1 MMTNKNSAMVKGEET
16 EKQPRSKVRRAVVG
30 VGGAAAFLALRGK
43 VKRRHGSFGYDGKKV
58 ATPGMWKNAGK
69 EVVGKAKDAVTGA
82 VKEGARRT
90 KNAAARVEGRMTPK
104 PKAWEKE
111 KFWAGRGGPKKRG
124 KFADPSKAYGLSA
137 LLERCRELA
146 DGESKD
152 RMGRFVLGT
161 PIMGALKAPKGKRM
175 EAFKKLKGHEAG
187 ETLKG
192 AGKGGVVGAGAG
204 ALLAAAAAAK
214 GKGKLVKRGGR
225 ARKVVMGRS
234 GNEALRG
241 AAAGAVVGGGAG
253 LVGGS
258 VKGHMG
264 KKADELYVKAK
275 RGELS
280 AVVERCRE
288 LALAVNERGEYPW
301 QAHKREKRREQVGQ
315 VAKAAVGAGAG
326 LMIHRGVQN
335 AGGYQ
340 KMGQRFNA
348 VRRAA
353 SEVAGQGPIESTYR
367 AGRAVARKVGKGVM
381 QDVNKAGG
389 AVKSAAQRAAEMLR
403 KRGGVARGVGGL
415 LK

>member
-90 KNAAARVEGRMTPK
+90 KNAAARLESGMTPK
-104 PKAWEKE
+104 PKAWEKD
-111 KFWAGRGGPKKRG
+111 KFWAGRGGPKK
-124 KFADPSKAYGLSA
+124 
-137 LLERCRELA
+137 
-146 DGESKD
+146 
-152 RMGRFVLGT
+152 
-161 PIMGALKAPKGKRM
+161 
-175 EAFKKLKGHEAG
+175 
-187 ETLKG
+187 
-192 AGKGGVVGAGAG
+192 
-204 ALLAAAAAAK
+204 
-214 GKGKLVKRGGR
+214 
-225 ARKVVMGRS
+225 
-234 GNEALRG
+234 
-241 AAAGAVVGGGAG
+241 
-253 LVGGS
+253 
-258 VKGHMG
+258 G
-264 KKADELYVKAK
+264 KKTD
-275 RGELS
+275 LS

-288 LALAVNERGEYPW
+288 LADVKDEKARAKGQSESGNRKRAWMGLMGGVPGAVQSHVMAGRYTKEGKVYRKRDATIDGGVASAGMEYGALGGSLAGVAGVKKKVMEGRMSAGRAGKVIGAAGMAGVGVGAALAHRNAKKRLKARVEASRSEEKKAEMSALVERCRELALSVDERGEYPW